1 MGKRKERAVRYFIIF
16 MLLMLACTIISRGIY
31 ASRMP
36 KVALGTIDSQV
47 LVRKIEA
54 DGTALTKEEVP
65 VVTQAGLLVEKIG
78 VVEGQK
84 VSVGDALFWISLED
98 LDNLMQ
104 QADAQIRT
112 EEAKLAELNA
122 SGNTAVSRAN
132 QDLADITNDAA
143 GRVNGANEAFLAA
156 QAARDAFPSEEDYKN
171 HAYEQDVEYQKLWKA
186 SQKKKSTKEEK
197 QAFSDYKKSLDARLA
212 QDYAAEKQALNDAV
226 KEKEQALNDAKSEQ
240 NETIKQ
246 AKRALEDAKN
256 GGDTSGAKL
265 EQHNQIRQLKENR
278 EKLLALKQTEGKVL
292 CQIDGYVNRISIQA
306 GERTTDASALVL
318 SEASGE
324 KLFQAVLPQEEKS
337 YVAAGDKMNL
347 TFSNGGEYVSGV
359 MVDAVGELEDGS
371 CQITGK
377 IPNANVTIGEI
388 GKMQITK
395 ETGRYSCCIPL
406 SALHSDGGSQYVLL
420 VEEQETILGTE
431 LIARK
436 RKVKVLDQDEE
447 YAALEDGT
455 LTDMEQFV
463 VDSDKEVK
471 DGARI
476 RQREGQ
482 QE

>member
-98 LDNLMQ
+98 LDNLMR

-122 SGNTAVSRAN
+122 SGNTAVNRAN
-132 QDLADITNDAA
+132 QDLTDTTNDAA

-156 QAARDAFPSEEDYKN
+156 QAAMDAFPSEEDYKN

-186 SQKKKSTKEEK
+186 SQKKKATKEAK
-197 QAFSDYKKSLDARLA
+197 QAFSDYKKSLAARLA

-226 KEKEQALNDAKSEQ
+226 TEKERALNDAKSEQ
-240 NETIKQ
+240 NEAIKQ
-246 AKRALEDAKN
+246 AKRTLEDAKN

-265 EQHNQIRQLKENR
+265 EQQNQIRQLKENR

-292 CQIDGYVNRISIQA
+292 CQKDGYVNRISIQA

-318 SEASGE
+318 SDASGE
-324 KLFQAVLPQEEKS
+324 KLFQAVLPQEEKA

-377 IPNANVTIGEI
+377 ISNANVTIGEI

-420 VEEQETILGTE
+420 VEEQETVLGTE

-455 LTDMEQFV
+455 LTDMEQFI

-482 QE
+482 RE